1 MSTIKT
7 TNITHGSNSGT
18 ANMVL
23 ASDGDITFAKK
34 PALGRQILE
43 QFYTPCDGS
52 VIATSAGNLTVP
64 TVTGVQTLTTTH
76 ADITGSS
83 IAYTPPS
90 GTTQVIYRFSF
101 HWSRAGD
108 DSTRGHF
115 KLLIDSDEV
124 TNARLNSGGGANYG
138 GEGQVH
144 FEWGINIGGSA
155 VTATGRQASW
165 SSSKTLKIQGREY
178 EGTVEQKLHETYYW
192 DGSAS
197 TQFSQPCVGITA
209 IG

>member
-1 MSTIKT
+1 MSTLKT
-7 TNITHGSNSGT
+7 TNITHGSNTGT
-18 ANMVL
+18 ANLVL

-64 TVTGVQTLTTTH
+64 TVTGVQTLTSTH
-76 ADITGSS
+76 TDITGSS

-108 DSTRGHF
+108 DNTRGHF
-115 KLLIDSDEV
+115 KLFIDSDEV

-178 EGTVEQKLHETYYW
+178 EGAIEQKLHQTYYW
-192 DGSAS
+192 DGAAS
-197 TQFSQPCVGITA
+197 NQFSQPCVGITA

>member
-43 QFYTPCDGS
+43 QFYSPCDGS
-52 VIATSAGNLTVP
+52 VIATAQCNVTMP
-64 TVTGVQTLTTTH
+64 TVTGVQVMTTRF
-76 ADITGSS
+76 ADITGFS

-90 GTTQVIYRFSF
+90 GTTNVIYEFRFQGLQ
-101 HWSRAGD
+101 HVD
-108 DSTRGHF
+108 DDPF
-115 KLLIDSDEV
+115 LKLKFFIDSDEV
-124 TNARLNSGGGANYG
+124 TDARTTYGGAYL
-138 GEGQVH
+138 EGQH
-144 FEWGINIGGSA
+144 SFKWGINIGGSA
-155 VTATGRQASW
+155 ATATGRQASW
-165 SSSKTLKIQGREY
+165 GSSKTLKLSGRESHADQ
-178 EGTVEQKLHETYYW
+178 EVKLHMNLRWE
-192 DGSAS
+192 GAS
-197 TQFSQPCVGITA
+197 NEQFHRPHLGITA

>member
-43 QFYTPCDGS
+43 QFYSPCDGS
-52 VIATSAGNLTVP
+52 VIATAQGNVTMP
-64 TVTGVQTLTTTH
+64 TVTAVQVMTTSY

-90 GTTQVIYRFSF
+90 GTTQVIYEYRFQGIQ
-101 HWSRAGD
+101 HTD
-108 DSTRGHF
+108 DNTF
-115 KLLIDSDEV
+115 LNLKFYIDSDEV
-124 TNARLNSGGGANYG
+124 TDARHTIGGAF
-138 GEGQVH
+138 
-144 FEWGINIGGSA
+144 FENQNSFKWGINIGSSA

-165 SSSKTLKIQGREY
+165 GSSKTLKLSAREY
-178 EGTVEQKLHETYYW
+178 DADHEVKLNMNLRW
-192 DGSAS
+192 DGSANE
-197 TQFSQPCVGITA
+197 QFHRPHLGITA